1 MSVPP
6 KRFFLFSCFC
16 FAALSF
22 SCMSSGSA
30 GKDTASVERLSEE
43 EQKDLSG
50 YWNDIDVRLVA
61 DHLVTDCASSPAI
74 AAFTQKHGRI
84 PVVIVGRI
92 RNQSDEHI
100 DTKILAKKI
109 ENALLNSEKLD
120 FVADADERL
129 ALRAER
135 LSQQDFASPETAKQ
149 LRNEL
154 GADYMMLGSVKTIID
169 SADNKSIRSYFV
181 HAELIDIETTHVLWA
196 GEDSSIKKLITRSK
210 YRL

>member
-1 MSVPP
+1 MLLPLKHTACLLCICS
-6 KRFFLFSCFC
+6 
-16 FAALSF
+16 ALLAF
-22 SCMSSGSA
+22 SCMSTKKDGGSVDRISA
-30 GKDTASVERLSEE
+30 E
-43 EQKDLSG
+43 EQVDLSG

-61 DHLVTDCASSPAI
+61 DHLVRDCAANPSV
-74 AAFTQKHGRI
+74 AAFSQKHGRL

-100 DTKILAKKI
+100 DTKIIAKQI
-109 ENALLNSEKLD
+109 QNALLNSEKLE
-120 FVADADERL
+120 FVSDADERL

-154 GADYMMLGSVKTIID
+154 GADFMMIGSVKTIID
-169 SADNKSIRSYFV
+169 SSDTVTIRSYYV
-181 HAELIDIETTHVLWA
+181 HAELIDIESTHILWA
-196 GEDSSIKKLITRSK
+196 GEDSSIKKQITRSR

>member
-1 MSVPP
+1 MSL
-6 KRFFLFSCFC
+6 KRTSFCLFLCS
-16 FAALSF
+16 ALLAV
-22 SCMSSGSA
+22 SCMSTEKKTESVDRISA
-30 GKDTASVERLSEE
+30 E
-43 EQKDLSG
+43 EQVDLSG

-61 DHLVTDCASSPAI
+61 DHLVSDCAASPAI
-74 AAFTQKHGRI
+74 ADFIKKHERL

-100 DTKILAKKI
+100 DTKILAKQI
-109 ENALLNSEKLD
+109 EIALFNNAKME

-154 GADYMMLGSVKTIID
+154 GADFMMLGSVKTIID
-169 SADNKSIRSYFV
+169 SADTVSIRCYYV
-181 HAELIDIETTHVLWA
+181 NAELIDIETAHVIWA
-196 GEDSSIKKLITRSK
+196 GEDSSIKKQITRSR